1 MKRLTPVLLALLITA
16 SPVWA
21 MKVLIDHDKDVDLSK
36 FKSFQYQASKDN
48 ASKDSLTDG
57 RIVDAL
63 EGMLKEAGL
72 TEVSSDADLAATY
85 HVKTEEQSSFT
96 TTGMGYG
103 MGVGW
108 GRWGGGMGGVGDMG
122 MATTTEQT
130 WTDGTLILDLW
141 DPETKRLVWRGSATL
156 MLKANPE
163 KLSKQIDQAFDDML
177 KKWRKIRG

>member
-1 MKRLTPVLLALLITA
+1 MKRLTLVLLALLITA

-21 MKVLIDHDKDVDLSK
+21 AKVLIDYDKDVDLSK
-36 FKSFQYQASKDN
+36 FKTFQYQASKDN
-48 ASKDSLTDG
+48 ASKDGLMDG

-141 DPETKRLVWRGSATL
+141 DPETKKLVWRGSAAQV
-156 MLKANPE
+156 LKGNPE
-163 KLSKQIDQAFDDML
+163 KLSKQIDQAFAAML
-177 KKWRKIRG
+177 KKWRKMRG